1 MKQIF
6 TRTHAL
12 KSFFGLTFSLFLIS
26 KIFSQDTMLAQ
37 YNFEENEQGWTHQA
51 YTDIGQFTTNP
62 TGGWISTVNW
72 PVEGGNAGSYRH
84 NNAPNANGAWFMF
97 SPNMVL
103 EAGEQY
109 YVKFG
114 ATLAGANTP
123 QLNSRVQ
130 VRWRQTSD
138 QPPYNLPTF
147 IILMGSTYINTQ
159 GGVNGYVEFT
169 SPVFTAPAT
178 GDYRIAVGD
187 FFNANAWACYYDGI
201 RIFKVGS
208 TSEPCDFTITPSSA
222 SVCAG
227 ESVLLTASGQA
238 TAYTWSP
245 AAGLSATS
253 GATVTANTQNTTTYT
268 VTGTN
273 GACSSTQTVQV
284 TVNPLPSIEVSAST
298 SSICV
303 GESITL
309 TASGA
314 DTYTWLPAA
323 GLSSTSGA
331 SVSASPAT
339 TTTYQ
344 VIGQTGNCSSNQSIQ
359 IIVNQNPIVS
369 VSPPQATICAGSSV
383 TLTASG
389 ADSFTWAPAA
399 GLSTSSGSQTV
410 ATPNQT
416 TTYTVEGVSN
426 GCTASAQVEV
436 VVSDVVPVQITPAS
450 GTVCDGDS
458 LLVQVTG
465 ASEFSFSPTQGIV
478 LLSGNTYAVFPSQTT
493 TFTVSGSAGSCAVDN
508 TITVTVEELP
518 DAQFT
523 YEQTVEYTVQFTN
536 NTPGA
541 TSFLWNFG
549 GGNTS
554 TQANPSFTFPFDGNY
569 PVTLITS
576 NSCGSD
582 TVTITVEV
590 LKLSIDN
597 LLAASILLFPNPSTD
612 IIQINADGNIING
625 IAVFNSMG
633 QMLMERQGINK
644 QNTTLAI
651 QDLAKG
657 HYFIQLQTNKEI
669 VRKPFI
675 KM

>member
-6 TRTHAL
+6 TRMQAL
-12 KSFFGLTFSLFLIS
+12 RSFLSLTFSLFLIS
-26 KIFSQDTMLAQ
+26 EMFSQDTMIAQ
-37 YNFEENEQGWTHQA
+37 FNFEEDEQGWTHQA
-51 YTDIGQFTTNP
+51 YTDIGQLTTNP
-62 TGGWISTVNW
+62 TGGWIPTVNW

-138 QPPYNLPTF
+138 QPPYSLLTF
-147 IILMGSTYINTQ
+147 TILMGSTYINTQ

-169 SPVFTAPAT
+169 SPVFTAPST

-222 SVCAG
+222 SICVG
-227 ESVLLTASGQA
+227 ESVSLTASGQA
-238 TAYTWSP
+238 TAFTWSP

-253 GATVTANTQNTTTYT
+253 GATVTANPQNTTTYT

-273 GACSSTQTVQV
+273 GACSSTQSVQV
-284 TVNPLPSIEVSAST
+284 TVNALPSVEVSASS
-298 SSICV
+298 SSICA
-303 GESITL
+303 GE
-309 TASGA
+309 
-314 DTYTWLPAA
+314 
-323 GLSSTSGA
+323 
-331 SVSASPAT
+331 
-339 TTTYQ
+339 
-344 VIGQTGNCSSNQSIQ
+344 
-359 IIVNQNPIVS
+359 
-369 VSPPQATICAGSSV
+369 SV

-389 ADSFTWAPAA
+389 ADSYTWSPAA
-399 GLSTSSGSQTV
+399 GLSSTTGAIVTASPNETISYQVTGQSGGCSSTQSIAINVNQIPVLSVTPAQATICEGGSVTLTASGADTFSWSPTEGLSSSSGSQVV

-416 TTYTVEGVSN
+416 TTYTIEGVSN
-426 GCTASAQVEV
+426 GCSSSAQVEV
-436 VVSDVVPVQITPAS
+436 MVSNALPVQITPAS

-458 LLVQVTG
+458 LLVQITG
-465 ASEFSFSPTQGIV
+465 ATEFTFSPAQGIAQ
-478 LLSGNTYAVFPSQTT
+478 LSGNTYAVFPSQTT
-493 TFTVSGSAGSCAVDN
+493 TFTVSGSAGSCTVDN
-508 TITVTVEELP
+508 TLIVTVEELP
-518 DAQFT
+518 DAQFS

-541 TSFLWNFG
+541 TSFLWSFG

-582 TVTITVEV
+582 TITITVEV
-590 LKLSIDN
+590 LKLSVENI
-597 LLAASILLFPNPSTD
+597 LASSILLFPNPSSD
-612 IIQINADGNIING
+612 VIQINANG
-625 IAVFNSMG
+625 SMVNDLSIFSSLG
-633 QMLMERQGINK
+633 QLMLERQGINE
-644 QNTTLAI
+644 QNLI
-651 QDLAKG
+651 LDIKDLSKG
-657 HYFIQLQTNKEI
+657 HYFIQLQTNKGI

-675 KM
+675 KL